1 MKSQKLRWIL
11 WASLLAIV
19 GILALIDQ
27 ESHSDNL
34 VEVAERPTRE
44 AVRAAAV
51 SDNSALQWR
60 YLEARTQASAVEVDL
75 FSSRQLT
82 ATKLASTYVQPP
94 EIMFE
99 PTAPQAPFQYL
110 GRLDVEPGKALI
122 FLTDGKRVYSL
133 MPGEEI
139 NNTWRLDRDEPQA
152 LYFTYLPMDI
162 QQMISKSTKA
172 IADEISQGVSG

>member
-34 VEVAERPTRE
+34 VE
-44 AVRAAAV
+44 AV